1 MYDSPMKIGLYSNL
15 TKDTGALITKAVYK
29 LLTENGFETYISN
42 ELENV
47 DFKDHSPIFMSNSDL
62 AENSEFVVVLGGD
75 GTILRIAK
83 ECAKHKTPIY
93 AVNVGTKGFLSEI
106 NKNELDKIV
115 KDVTNNN
122 YILDNRKFL
131 KVKVSNADKEY
142 YALNEVV
149 VCESQCAKVLRAEIT
164 VNNTMVD
171 KYTSD
176 GIIVATPTGST
187 AYSLSAGGPIV
198 APDVNCFLITP
209 ICAHSLHSRPMI
221 VSNNSTVRIKITD
234 KSTNASMNID
244 GEHISNL
251 TIEDIVEVNDSDLY
265 VSFVRRKSFNFYEK
279 LLAKMRYWSS
289 IEV

>member
-1 MYDSPMKIGLYSNL
+1 MKIGLYSNL
-15 TKDTGALITKAVYK
+15 TRDNDAVITKAVFN
-29 LLTENGFETYISN
+29 LLADNGLEPFVSD
-42 ELENV
+42 ELSGV
-47 DFKDHSPIFMSNSDL
+47 DFGRHTPNFLTNTEL
-62 AENSEFVVVLGGD
+62 AKNSEFVVVLGGD

-106 NKNELDKIV
+106 NKNELNKIITDV
-115 KDVTNNN
+115 VNKD

-131 KVKVSNADKEY
+131 KVKISNSEEEF

-149 VCESQCAKVLRAEIT
+149 VCEAQCAKVLRAEIT
-164 VNNTMVD
+164 VNDTMVD

-209 ICAHSLHSRPMI
+209 VCAHSLHSRPMI
-221 VSNNSTVRIKITD
+221 VSNTSTVKVKITD
-234 KSTNASMNID
+234 GKTKASVNID
-244 GEHISNL
+244 GEHIKNITLNDS
-251 TIEDIVEVNDSDLY
+251 VEVVDSDLY

-279 LLAKMRYWSS
+279 LLGKMRYWSS